1 MRSEKKISSSVTDSL
16 KATCGR
22 SYAGTPF
29 PEHVEWGF
37 SKPNRI
43 GIKQALKQL
52 LIGVGQSDGEDP
64 DECAASAHQLGK
76 LHVSQEH
83 WRRGEAIMQLLQRLR
98 SHKIRLVSSNQW
110 YSALLREL
118 NVPVT

>member
-1 MRSEKKISSSVTDSL
+1 MRNEMKVSSSVTDSL

-37 SKPNRI
+37 YKPNRI
-43 GIKQALKQL
+43 RIKQDLEKV
-52 LIGVGQSDGEDP
+52 LIGVEQSDDEDA
-64 DECAASAHQLGK
+64 DECAVSAHELEK

-83 WRRGEAIMQLLQRLR
+83 WRRGEAIWQLLQTLR
-98 SHKIRLVSSNQW
+98 SHKIRHVSSNQW